1 MSEVPFC
8 MELVPEG
15 VSVVPWATIEQTLP
29 SRRQESPAIY
39 RAKRPTLR
47 DVYDAKRPTLRDVYG
62 AKRPTMS
69 EMFCPP
75 NPKLLESARSHFFSR
90 AVLGT

>member
-1 MSEVPFC
+1 

-15 VSVVPWATIEQTLP
+15 ISVVPRMPVERTFPAR
-29 SRRQESPAIY
+29 SQERSVGY
-39 RAKRPTLR
+39 EAKRPTI
-47 DVYDAKRPTLRDVYG
+47 K
-62 AKRPTMS
+62 

-75 NPKLLESARSHFFSR
+75 NPKLLESARSHFPSR